1 MEYGLKNKNEITDM
15 MKMRKTVMICC
26 LLLSV
31 AGCLAQPG
39 WVKNA
44 SKSVFTLKTF
54 SADGSLIASSN
65 GFFTGANG
73 EAVSNFTPFKGAARA
88 VIIDFQGKELPVVS
102 ILGANDMYDV
112 VKFRVKGKTQPIG
125 ISASTASEGSN
136 VWLLPYHEVKNV
148 MKGVVRKAEKFHQNY
163 NYYTVA
169 MTMPENS
176 VSCPLLNEAAD
187 VIGLMQQPA
196 SLKDTLSYAVGASFA
211 DSLKISGFSINDAT
225 LKLTSIKKELPDDI
239 NEATLAL
246 YLANSQTDS
255 LTYTMMINDFI
266 EKFPNSP
273 DGYSYRAQMLSN
285 NGDFAAAQK
294 DMEQAIK
301 LAEKKE
307 EVHFSYARL
316 IYNKEIYQSAQPYP
330 SWSLDK
336 ALSEIREA
344 IGISSQPTYR
354 QLEAAILFAQQN
366 YDEAYNI
373 YHELT
378 DLELRGAE
386 IFYAAARC
394 KEMQKDTTAMLA
406 LMDSTMNTF
415 SKPYLKEAA
424 PYLWARAQARV
435 NAGKYRDGINDM
447 NDYEELM
454 KATIDDNFYYVRH
467 QAEIKGRLYQQALN
481 DINRAIQMNPQEILY
496 YAEKASLEV
505 RVGMYDQAIMT
516 AQECIQIDPNNSD
529 GYLFLGLAQCLKG
542 QKAEGIANLQKAK
555 DLGDEQAEGLIEK
568 YK

>member
-1 MEYGLKNKNEITDM
+1 
-15 MKMRKTVMICC
+15 MICC

-73 EAVSNFTPFKGAARA
+73 EAVSNFTPFKGASRA

-102 ILGANDMYDV
+102 IIGANDMYDV
-112 VKFRVKGKTQPIG
+112 VKFRVKGKTQPIS
-125 ISASTASEGSN
+125 ISSSTASEGSN
-136 VWLLPYHEVKNV
+136 VWLLPYREIKNV
-148 MKGVVRKAEKFHQNY
+148 MMGEVRKAEKFHNNY
-163 NYYTVA
+163 DYYTVA
-169 MTMPENS
+169 MTMPENT
-176 VSCPLLNEAAD
+176 VSCPLLNDAGN

-211 DSLKISGFSINDAT
+211 DSLKLSGFTMNDAT
-225 LKLTSIKKELPDDI
+225 LKLTSIKKELPDNI
-239 NEATLAL
+239 TEATLAL
-246 YLANSQTDS
+246 YLANSQADS
-255 LTYTMMINDFI
+255 LTYVMMINDFI

-294 DMEQAIK
+294 DMEQALK

-307 EVHFSYARL
+307 EAHFSYARL

-330 SWSLDK
+330 NWSLDK

-344 IGISSQPTYR
+344 IGIASQPTYR

-366 YDEAYNI
+366 YEEAYNI
-373 YHELT
+373 YHELA
-378 DLELRGAE
+378 DSELRSAE

-424 PYLWARAQARV
+424 PYLWARAQARL
-435 NAGKYRDGINDM
+435 NAGKYRDAINDM
-447 NDYEELM
+447 NDYEDLM

-481 DINRAIQMNPQEILY
+481 DINRAMQMNPQEILY

-505 RVGMYDQAIMT
+505 RVGMYDQAIAT

-542 QKAEGIANLQKAK
+542 QKTEGIANLQKARE
-555 DLGDEQAEGLIEK
+555 LGDEQAEGLIEK

>member
-1 MEYGLKNKNEITDM
+1 MLN
-15 MKMRKTVMICC
+15 MRKTVMICC

-65 GFFTGANG
+65 GFFTGASG
-73 EAVSNFTPFKGAARA
+73 EAVSNFAPFKGATRA

-112 VKFRVKGKTQPIG
+112 VKFRVKGKTQPMN
-125 ISASTASEGSN
+125 ISTSTASEGSN
-136 VWLLPYHEVKNV
+136 VWLLPYYEVKNV

-163 NYYTVA
+163 DYYTVA
-169 MTMPENS
+169 ITMPENS
-176 VSCPLLNEAAD
+176 VSCPLLNDAGE
-187 VIGLMQQPA
+187 VIGMMQQPA
-196 SLKDTLSYAVGASFA
+196 SVKDTLNYAVGASFA
-211 DSLKISGFSINDAT
+211 DSLKISGFSMNDAT
-225 LKLTSIKKELPDDI
+225 LKLTQIKKELPDDI
-239 NEATLAL
+239 TEATLAL
-246 YLANSQTDS
+246 YLANSQADS
-255 LTYTMMINDFI
+255 ITYATMVNDFL
-266 EKFPNSP
+266 EKFPNAA
-273 DGYSYRAQMLSN
+273 DGYSYRAQLLAG
-285 NGDFAAAQK
+285 NGDFAAAQQ

-307 EVHFSYARL
+307 EAHFSYAHL
-316 IYNKEIYQSAQPYP
+316 IYNKEIYQSAQPY
-330 SWSLDK
+330 SNWSLDK
-336 ALSEIREA
+336 ALTEVREA
-344 IGISSQPTYR
+344 IGINSQPTYR
-354 QLEAAILFAQQN
+354 QLEAAILFAQQK
-366 YDEAYNI
+366 YDESYNI

-378 DLELRGAE
+378 DSELRSAE

-394 KEMQKDTTAMLA
+394 KEMLKDTTAMLA

-424 PYLWARAQARV
+424 PYLWARAQAKL
-435 NAGKYRDGINDM
+435 NTGKYRDAITDM
-447 NDYEELM
+447 NEYENLM

-481 DINRAIQMNPQEILY
+481 DINRAVQMNPQEILY

-505 RVGMYDQAIMT
+505 RVGMYDQAMQT
-516 AQECIQIDPNNSD
+516 AQECIQIDSNNSD

-542 QKAEGIANLQKAK
+542 QKAEGIANLQKAR
-555 DLGDEQAEGLIEK
+555 DLGDAQAEGLIEK

>member
-1 MEYGLKNKNEITDM
+1 
-15 MKMRKTVMICC
+15 MICC

-73 EAVSNFTPFKGAARA
+73 EAVSNFTPFKGASRA

-102 ILGANDMYDV
+102 IIGANDMYDV

-136 VWLLPYHEVKNV
+136 VWLLPYREVKNV
-148 MKGVVRKAEKFHQNY
+148 MMGVVRKAEKFHNNY
-163 NYYTVA
+163 DYYTVA
-169 MTMPENS
+169 MTMPENT
-176 VSCPLLNEAAD
+176 VSCPLLNDAGN

-211 DSLKISGFSINDAT
+211 DSLKLSGFTMNDAT
-225 LKLTSIKKELPDDI
+225 LKLTSIKKELPDNI
-239 NEATLAL
+239 TEATLAL
-246 YLANSQTDS
+246 YLANSQADS
-255 LTYTMMINDFI
+255 LTYVMMINDFI

-294 DMEQAIK
+294 DMEQALK

-307 EVHFSYARL
+307 EAHFSYARL

-330 SWSLDK
+330 NWSLDK

-344 IGISSQPTYR
+344 IGIASQPTYR

-366 YDEAYNI
+366 YEEAYNI
-373 YHELT
+373 YHELA
-378 DLELRGAE
+378 DSELRSAE

-424 PYLWARAQARV
+424 PYLWARAQARL
-435 NAGKYRDGINDM
+435 NAGKYRDAINDM
-447 NDYEELM
+447 NDYEDLM

-481 DINRAIQMNPQEILY
+481 DINRAMQMNPQEILY

-505 RVGMYDQAIMT
+505 RVGMYDQAIAT

-542 QKAEGIANLQKAK
+542 QKAEGIANLQKARE
-555 DLGDEQAEGLIEK
+555 LGDEQAEGLIEK

>member
-1 MEYGLKNKNEITDM
+1 
-15 MKMRKTVMICC
+15 MRKTVMICC

-65 GFFTGANG
+65 GFFTGASG
-73 EAVSNFTPFKGAARA
+73 EAVSNFTPFKGATRA

-112 VKFRVKGKTQPIG
+112 VKFRVKGKTQPMN
-125 ISASTASEGSN
+125 ISTSTASEGSN

-163 NYYTVA
+163 DYYTVA
-169 MTMPENS
+169 ITMPENS
-176 VSCPLLNEAAD
+176 VSCPLLNDAGE
-187 VIGLMQQPA
+187 VIGMMQQPA
-196 SLKDTLSYAVGASFA
+196 SVKDTLNYAVGASFA
-211 DSLKISGFSINDAT
+211 DSLKISGFSMNDAT
-225 LKLTSIKKELPDDI
+225 LKLTQIKKELPDDI
-239 NEATLAL
+239 TEATLAL
-246 YLANSQTDS
+246 YLANSQADS
-255 LTYTMMINDFI
+255 ITYATMVNDFL
-266 EKFPNSP
+266 EKFPNAA
-273 DGYSYRAQMLSN
+273 DGYSYRAQLLAG
-285 NGDFAAAQK
+285 NGDFAAAQQ

-307 EVHFSYARL
+307 EAHFSYAHL
-316 IYNKEIYQSAQPYP
+316 IYNKEVYQSAQPY
-330 SWSLDK
+330 SNWSLDK
-336 ALSEIREA
+336 ALTEVREA
-344 IGISSQPTYR
+344 IGINSQPTYR
-354 QLEAAILFAQQN
+354 QLEAAILFAQQK
-366 YDEAYNI
+366 YDESYNI

-378 DLELRGAE
+378 DSELRSAE

-394 KEMQKDTTAMLA
+394 KEMLKDTTAMLA

-424 PYLWARAQARV
+424 PYLWARAQAKL
-435 NAGKYRDGINDM
+435 NTGKYRDAITDM
-447 NDYEELM
+447 NEYENLM

-481 DINRAIQMNPQEILY
+481 DINRAVQMNPQEILY

-505 RVGMYDQAIMT
+505 RVGMYDQAMQT

-542 QKAEGIANLQKAK
+542 QKADGIANLQKAR
-555 DLGDEQAEGLIEK
+555 DLGDAQAEGLIEK

>member
-1 MEYGLKNKNEITDM
+1 
-15 MKMRKTVMICC
+15 MRKTVMICC

-73 EAVSNFTPFKGAARA
+73 EAVSNFTPFKGASRA

-102 ILGANDMYDV
+102 IIGANDMYDV

-125 ISASTASEGSN
+125 ISSSTASEGSN
-136 VWLLPYHEVKNV
+136 VWLLPYREVKNV
-148 MKGVVRKAEKFHQNY
+148 MMGLVRKAEKFHNNY
-163 NYYTVA
+163 DYYTVA
-169 MTMPENS
+169 MTMPENT
-176 VSCPLLNEAAD
+176 VSCPLLNDAGN

-211 DSLKISGFSINDAT
+211 DSLKVSGFTMNDAT

-239 NEATLAL
+239 TEATLAL
-246 YLANSQTDS
+246 YLANSQADS
-255 LTYTMMINDFI
+255 LTYVMMINDFI

-294 DMEQAIK
+294 DMEQALK

-307 EVHFSYARL
+307 EAHFSYARL

-330 SWSLDK
+330 NWSLDK

-344 IGISSQPTYR
+344 IGIASQPTYR

-366 YDEAYNI
+366 YEEAYNI
-373 YHELT
+373 YHELS
-378 DLELRGAE
+378 DSELRSAE

-424 PYLWARAQARV
+424 PYLWARAQARL
-435 NAGKYRDGINDM
+435 NAGKYRDAINDM
-447 NDYEELM
+447 NDYEDLM

-481 DINRAIQMNPQEILY
+481 DINRAMQMNPQEILY

-505 RVGMYDQAIMT
+505 RVGMYDQAIAT

-542 QKAEGIANLQKAK
+542 QKAEGIANLQKARE
-555 DLGDEQAEGLIEK
+555 LGDEQAEGLIEK